1 MEVSLCETGAECCGL
16 NMKCPYMVGL
26 VVSWLVFAECWTL
39 RALPKRELMLPLIY
53 NMMTLL
59 GDGKGGGSTWRKLIT
74 GSVCWEYVSFLCMFI
89 SVSQLP
95 WSKNFAR
102 PWSFSII
109 FYLSTGSKIEP
120 ADHKL
125 KPLKPWA
132 KIDLS
137 SFKLFF
143 LAVCYSDG
151 KSD

>member
-1 MEVSLCETGAECCGL
+1 MSLCETGAECCGL

-95 WSKNFAR
+95 
-102 PWSFSII
+102 
-109 FYLSTGSKIEP
+109 
-120 ADHKL
+120 
-125 KPLKPWA
+125 
-132 KIDLS
+132 
-137 SFKLFF
+137 
-143 LAVCYSDG
+143 
-151 KSD
+151 